1 MWPQECLG
9 LLELRMGQSREC
21 QPVLALLSHVMSPR
35 TFLSLHRVSLYPLGP
50 EPWLVLGLLH
60 LLAELEI
67 PWGCRQGV
75 LGPALS
81 LSSCPLPSVAPVFRL
96 SIRSKGI
103 DRFSLLFI
111 NT

>member
-21 QPVLALLSHVMSPR
+21 QPVLALLSHVMSPC

-67 PWGCRQGV
+67 PWGCRKGA
-75 LGPALS
+75 LGRESWVQL
-81 LSSCPLPSVAPVFRL
+81 
-96 SIRSKGI
+96 
-103 DRFSLLFI
+103 
-111 NT
+111 